1 MANIEYKAE
10 LLDLELARAQCRALG
25 AQHVEI
31 IQQVDTYFRT
41 TNGRLKRRTVAGR
54 PVQWISYERA
64 NEPSPR
70 VSHYTILNEE
80 QARMRWGEFDL
91 PEWLTVTKTREHWQH
106 DNARIH
112 LDEVD
117 HLGRFVE
124 FEAVIDEQH
133 DEQSCRALI
142 ESLRETFAP
151 ILGEAVPQSY
161 SDMLQASASAQSDQM

>member
-10 LLDLELARAQCRALG
+10 LLDLDLARAQCRTLG
-25 AQHVEI
+25 VKHIET

-41 TNGRLKRRTVAGR
+41 AAGRLKRRVVNGR
-54 PVQWISYERA
+54 PEQWISYERA
-64 NEPSPR
+64 NEPGPR
-70 VSHYTILNEE
+70 LSRYTILNEE
-80 QARMRWGEFDL
+80 QARMRWGEMDL

-117 HLGRFVE
+117 HLGRFIE
-124 FEAVIDEQH
+124 FEAIVDEQH
-133 DEQSCRALI
+133 DEQMCREMI
-142 ESLRETFAP
+142 ETLRREFAP

-161 SDMLQASASAQSDQM
+161 SDLLHASASAQSDQM